1 MLTGGGS
8 SAEKTLLNQQGTAT
22 ERRAG
27 LRGLGRLIHPPDPA
41 FSTAS
46 PAGTFL
52 IRQIYDWT
60 MRMAAHPRARWALAG
75 VSFAESSFF
84 PIPPDVMLLPMV
96 LADPKRAWQIAAIC
110 SISSVIG
117 GFFGYAIGYFLF
129 ETIGQWVIHLYGLQ
143 SAFAQFQQWF
153 NDWGVWVILAKG
165 MTPIP
170 YKIVTI
176 ASGAVQF
183 DLLAFGLTSLVTRAG
198 RFFLVAAF

>member
-1 MLTGGGS
+1 
-8 SAEKTLLNQQGTAT
+8 
-22 ERRAG
+22 
-27 LRGLGRLIHPPDPA
+27 
-41 FSTAS
+41 
-46 PAGTFL
+46 
-52 IRQIYDWT
+52 
-60 MRMAAHPRARWALAG
+60 MAAHPRARWALAG
-75 VSFAESSFF
+75 VSFAESSIF
-84 PIPPDVMLLPMV
+84 PIPPDAMLLPMV

-110 SISSVIG
+110 SIASVVG

-129 ETIGQWVIHLYGLQ
+129 ETIGQWVINFYGLQ

-176 ASGAVQF
+176 ASGAVHF

-198 RFFLVAAF
+198 RFFLVAALLKYFGPPIREFVEKRLTLVTTVFVILVVGGFIALRYL